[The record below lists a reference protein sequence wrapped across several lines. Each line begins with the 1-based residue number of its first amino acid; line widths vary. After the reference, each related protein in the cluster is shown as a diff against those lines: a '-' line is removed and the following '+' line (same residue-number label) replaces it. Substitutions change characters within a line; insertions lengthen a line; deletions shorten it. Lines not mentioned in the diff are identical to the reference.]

1 MARLTRHIYPGL
13 FCSIIIMIICGL
25 PGSYFPHVRNFW
37 EWFGPDK
44 LIHTLMFAILSF
56 SIIFGYREEYCQR
69 EKPYR
74 IKLQLITL
82 LISAAYGAIT
92 EMMQAYI
99 FKGRYG
105 SAYDFL
111 ADVIGCVLGILIF
124 KIIFR
129 KKMIKK

>member
-1 MARLTRHIYPGL
+1 
-13 FCSIIIMIICGL
+13 
-25 PGSYFPHVRNFW
+25 
-37 EWFGPDK
+37 
-44 LIHTLMFAILSF
+44 MFAILSF

-69 EKPYR
+69 KKPYR

-82 LISAAYGAIT
+82 LISATYGAVT

-111 ADVIGCVLGILIF
+111 ADVIGCVLGIFIF

>member
-1 MARLTRHIYPGL
+1 
-13 FCSIIIMIICGL
+13 MILCGL
-25 PGSYFPHVRNFW
+25 PGSYFPNVRNFW
-37 EWFGPDK
+37 EWLGPDK
-44 LIHTLMFAILSF
+44 LVHLLMFAILAF
-56 SIIFGYREEYCQR
+56 SIIFGYRDEYCQR

-74 IKLQLITL
+74 VKLQLITL
-82 LISAAYGAIT
+82 AISTLYGAIT

-99 FKGRYG
+99 FQGRFG